1 MVMELHT
8 LQNTHRPFKKRKRVG
23 RGMGSGLGK
32 TCGRG
37 HKGAKARAGYK
48 TRARYEGGQLPL
60 YRKLPGRGFSNLR
73 FQKKLDAINLGDI
86 EALFADGDV
95 VNMQSLRSVGLI
107 KGASNGFK
115 ILSEGDITK
124 KVRFEANAMSK
135 KAQEKLQQAQI
146 QFTLI

>member
-1 MVMELHT
+1 MELHT
-8 LQNTHRPFKKRKRVG
+8 LSNTHRPAKKRKRVG

-37 HKGAKARAGYK
+37 HKGAKSRAGYK

-73 FQKKLDAINLGDI
+73 FQKKLDSINLGDI
-86 EALFADGDV
+86 ENIFNDGDV
-95 VNMQSLRSVGLI
+95 VNMQSLRSSGLI
-107 KGASNGFK
+107 KGSSNGFK
-115 ILSEGDITK
+115 VLSDGELTK
-124 KVRFEANAMSK
+124 KVRIEANAMSK

-146 QFTLI
+146 QFTII